1 MGHRPKSWPLGVN
14 RWLVTFIMP
23 AQSAKGEARQLR
35 SEEFSW
41 ISMSKSK
48 RRRRL
53 SSLLAARCPRCLW
66 QRQMLESLSGKT
78 CHAGTQSGQQRNI
91 TSCWRFNERSL
102 DCITSFNT
110 CQRRYKN
117 FYFKKA
123 HVRMYRNTLLFDSET
138 IGGGQRRPRPG
149 GRSHARCPKR
159 RECGK
164 PQLEPRWH
172 SHGRYDKGAIEFREQ
187 IWHWLIREHS
197 SPGGRPTVALWRGTA
212 APHCFGGCVQVDRSA
227 SGRVGPEAKREW
239 QHAVVRDN

>member
-1 MGHRPKSWPLGVN
+1 MEKHATLAHRAGSSETLHHVDDLMSAVWIASQVL
-14 RWLVTFIMP
+14 IP
-23 AQSAKGEARQLR
+23 AN
-35 SEEFSW
+35 
-41 ISMSKSK
+41 
-48 RRRRL
+48 
-53 SSLLAARCPRCLW
+53 AAI
-66 QRQMLESLSGKT
+66 KT
-78 CHAGTQSGQQRNI
+78 
-91 TSCWRFNERSL
+91 
-102 DCITSFNT
+102 
-110 CQRRYKN
+110 Y
-117 FYFKKA
+117 KKA

-212 APHCFGGCVQVDRSA
+212 APHCFGGCVQVDRRA